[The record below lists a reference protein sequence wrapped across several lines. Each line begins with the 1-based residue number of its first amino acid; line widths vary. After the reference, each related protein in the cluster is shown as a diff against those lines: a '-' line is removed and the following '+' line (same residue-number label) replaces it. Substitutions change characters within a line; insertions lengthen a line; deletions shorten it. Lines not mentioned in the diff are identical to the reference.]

1 MRHAFVL
8 MISII
13 LGAAVLVGTGLGGY
27 WYWKSAHDKA
37 RTAQVPLANELKQLR
52 VDLPENTTNLQDGL
66 IQFTLSLQAHDAQ
79 TKTEL
84 ADMQPQVEDVI
95 NRTMRGFSAQELRT
109 QAGVTRLAGTL
120 KDAINGV
127 LPQGRV
133 DAVYFATIVVQ

>member
-1 MRHAFVL
+1 LRRAFVL

-13 LGAAVLVGTGLGGY
+13 IGAAVVVGAGLGGY
-27 WYWKSAHDKA
+27 WYWKSAHAKA
-37 RTAQVPLANELKQLR
+37 RELKQLR
-52 VDLPENTTNLQDGL
+52 VDLPANTTNLQDGL
-66 IQFTLSLQAHDAQ
+66 IQFTLSLQAHDEQ

-84 ADMQPQVEDVI
+84 ADMQPQVEDVV

-120 KDAINGV
+120 KAAINGV